1 MQPKAGGKLHL
12 KLNTGTRPIA
22 KKYREGKM
30 KSTLKRELK
39 STWNRW
45 RGSECGQQRSRVDS
59 AGEAAGRA
67 SSDSKEPRRRS
78 AVVESC
84 RTSPGTSQRRSDV
97 ASSPHGEVGR
107 LRCGV
112 GRYMPCE
119 GASSDRGD
127 AVSVAACAVRLD
139 GRAGCG
145 GAGADCSQCAPVV
158 GCARPVA
165 VVGALRALAVKW
177 PLSTRLETRTKES
190 SMRASLGV
198 LKPVGAMKVNV
209 LSRVRAVAVRGVG
222 ASSTDLVRSRW
233 GSSGSTHA
241 GTRKMVNYARI
252 GWSQRKLWWRL
263 VAILTCKSIVKFG
276 YRGER
281 LIEPSSSWFPPKFPS
296 G

>member
-1 MQPKAGGKLHL
+1 M
-12 KLNTGTRPIA
+12 RPA
-22 KKYREGKM
+22 AFPCRF
-30 KSTLKRELK
+30 SR
-39 STWNRW
+39 
-45 RGSECGQQRSRVDS
+45 RG
-59 AGEAAGRA
+59 GRA
-67 SSDSKEPRRRS
+67 GVVGFEGTASSVGGRRVVSYFSGNEPTPVGRRVVAARRGGPARRR
-78 AVVESC
+78 
-84 RTSPGTSQRRSDV
+84 
-97 ASSPHGEVGR
+97 
-107 LRCGV
+107 V

-198 LKPVGAMKVNV
+198 RKPVGAMKVNV

-222 ASSTDLVRSRW
+222 ASSTDLVRSR
-233 GSSGSTHA
+233 
-241 GTRKMVNYARI
+241 
-252 GWSQRKLWWRL
+252 
-263 VAILTCKSIVKFG
+263 
-276 YRGER
+276 
-281 LIEPSSSWFPPKFPS
+281 
-296 G
+296 